1 MERGPGEDLMTS
13 AHLIVSAVQ
22 MKTRAD
28 QEKMGAALSR
38 LAQEDATFK
47 VRTDMVDIRVSL
59 YDGSHHDVDSNEMAF
74 KEAARKAQPVLL
86 EPVMAVE
93 IAGSEDWM
101 GTIIGDL
108 NARRGRIESMEMVT
122 APSRSRPRCR
132 C

>member
-13 AHLIVSAVQ
+13 AHLIMSAVQ

-74 KEAARKAQPVLL
+74 KEAARKA
-86 EPVMAVE
+86 
-93 IAGSEDWM
+93 
-101 GTIIGDL
+101 
-108 NARRGRIESMEMVT
+108 
-122 APSRSRPRCR
+122 
-132 C
+132 